1 MRDRFAARNERS
13 LWCRFHCQTAG
24 VSLFAEQPENN
35 IVRTAIQALAAV
47 LGGTQSLH
55 TNSMDEAMA
64 LPSERAVRIALR
76 TQQII
81 AYESGV
87 TNSVDPLGG
96 SYAIEALTNRM
107 EQGCFSYFHKIDDMG
122 GMLAAIER
130 GFPQR
135 EIADSA
141 YRYQQEVDS
150 SQRILVGV
158 NDFQQGNDEPIEIPI
173 HTITA
178 ESEQRHLDRLR
189 RVRRERDQGVLATA
203 LQRLENAARDGRENL
218 MPYIVEAVRAY
229 ATLGEMCNLLRGV
242 YGEYREPAL
251 V

>member
-1 MRDRFAARNERS
+1 MRERFGAKQERS

-24 VSLFAEQPENN
+24 VSLFVEQPENN
-35 IVRTAIQALAAV
+35 IVRTTIQALAAV

-64 LPSERAVRIALR
+64 LPSEKAVRIALR

-81 AYESGV
+81 AHESGV
-87 TNSVDPLGG
+87 VNTVDPLGG

-107 EQGCFSYFHKIDDMG
+107 EQGCFEYFRKIDELG
-122 GMLAAIER
+122 GMLDAIER

-141 YRYQQEVDS
+141 YRYQQEVDAG
-150 SQRILVGV
+150 QRILVGV
-158 NDFQQGNDEPIEIPI
+158 NDFLQGNEEPIQIPI
-173 HTITA
+173 HALTR
-178 ESEQRHLDRLR
+178 ESEERHLDRLR
-189 RVRRERDQGVLATA
+189 RVRRERDQTALSDA
-203 LQRLENAARDGRENL
+203 LQRLDNCAREGSDNL
-218 MPYIVEAVRAY
+218 MPFILDAVRAY
-229 ATLGEMCNLLRGV
+229 ATLGEMCNLLRDV